1 MWTIYLKEILE
12 LARDR
17 KTFIFTVLIPIF
29 AMPLIF
35 AAFGYFS
42 STMFDKARRA
52 QLPYAVFGQENAP
65 ELAQRFAAEKG
76 FRAVPLAS
84 EAEIR
89 RAIDQDVI
97 KFALVIPRGYRDRL
111 DGQRQAVVVLHY
123 NSAVMVDLIR
133 KRVQAVVEAQN
144 AALRESALSAL
155 NLNQQQL
162 RFALNPIRL
171 DEHST
176 AGKREQV
183 GALVGGM
190 LPYLLLMGC
199 LMAAMYPA
207 IDLGAGEKER
217 GTLETL
223 LLAPVPRSA
232 IVLAKFLVLF
242 TVGLLSSL
250 LMVGSMS
257 ALLLIASAT
266 ALGQPA
272 MGNLSGNPSGI
283 ADLVAMMQSISALDM
298 AMVALMLAPTA
309 AMFAAILL
317 ALSIYA
323 KSYKEAAG
331 LISPLMLLSLLPT
344 MVALLPG
351 VEMNWMWAMV
361 PLTNVSLAMKELVKG
376 TMDYRMFAVILASTT
391 VTAGALLALCR
402 WWFTREQVLFRN

>member
-35 AAFGYFS
+35 AVFGYFS

-65 ELAQRFAAEKG
+65 ELAQRFASEKG

-84 EAEIR
+84 QSDIR
-89 RAIDQDVI
+89 AAIDQDII
-97 KFALVIPRGYRDRL
+97 KFALVIPPGYRDRL
-111 DGQRQAVVVLHY
+111 GDQRQAVVVLHY

-144 AALRESALSAL
+144 AELRESALSAL

-176 AGKREQV
+176 AGKREQM

-257 ALLLIASAT
+257 ALLYLAGSM
-266 ALGQPA
+266 ALGQPDPGQA
-272 MGNLSGNPSGI
+272 GI
-283 ADLVAMMQSISALDM
+283 ADLAAMMHAIGAADL

-317 ALSIYA
+317 SLSIYA

-331 LISPLMLLSLLPT
+331 LISPLMLLTLLPT
-344 MVALLPG
+344 MMALLPG

-391 VTAGALLALCR
+391 VSAGALLMLCR
-402 WWFTREQVLFRN
+402 WWFNREQVLFRN

>member
-29 AMPLIF
+29 AVPLIF
-35 AAFGYFS
+35 AIFGYFS

-52 QLPYAVFGQENAP
+52 QLPYAVFGHDNAP

-76 FRAVPLAS
+76 FREVRLGS

-89 RAIDQDVI
+89 DAIDQDII

-111 DGQRQAVVVLHY
+111 EGNRQAVVVLHY

-133 KRVQAVVEAQN
+133 KRVQAVIEAQN
-144 AALRESALSAL
+144 AELRESALSAL

-176 AGKREQV
+176 AGKREQL
-183 GALVGGM
+183 GALIGGM

-207 IDLGAGEKER
+207 IDMGAGEKER

-223 LLAPVPRSA
+223 LLAPVPRTS

-250 LMVGSMS
+250 LMVGSIGALVFLAGS
-257 ALLLIASAT
+257 APLVQADPA
-266 ALGQPA
+266 GQA
-272 MGNLSGNPSGI
+272 AI
-283 ADLVAMMQSISALDM
+283 ADLATMMKSIGAVDM

-317 ALSIYA
+317 SLSIYA
-323 KSYKEAAG
+323 KSYKEASG
-331 LISPLMLLSLLPT
+331 LISPLMLLTLLPA
-344 MVALLPG
+344 MAALLPG

-391 VTAGALLALCR
+391 VSAGALLALCR

>member
-29 AMPLIF
+29 AMPVIF

-52 QLPYAVFGQENAP
+52 QLPYAVFGTENAP
-65 ELAQRFAAEKG
+65 ELAQRFAQEKG
-76 FRAVPLAS
+76 FRQVALAS
-84 EAEIR
+84 EADIR
-89 RAIDQDVI
+89 GAIDQDLI

-111 DGQRQAVVVLHY
+111 DDRRQAVVVLHY
-123 NSAVMVDLIR
+123 NSAVMVDVIR

-144 AALRESALSAL
+144 AELRENALSAL

-176 AGKREQV
+176 AGKREQM
-183 GALVGGM
+183 GAVIGGM

-242 TVGLLSSL
+242 TVGLVSSL
-250 LMVGSMS
+250 LMVGSMT
-257 ALLLIASAT
+257 ALLFAAGAMSQ
-266 ALGQPA
+266 GPA
-272 MGNLSGNPSGI
+272 DPAAQAGF
-283 ADLVAMMQSISALDM
+283 ADLAAMLQSIGAADM

-309 AMFAAILL
+309 AIFAAILL

-331 LISPLMLLSLLPT
+331 LISPLMLLTLLPT

-351 VEMNWMWAMV
+351 VELNWMWAMV
-361 PLTNVSLAMKELVKG
+361 PLTNVALAMKELVKG

-391 VTAGALLALCR
+391 ITAGALLALCR